1 MRKYITLFFSLL
13 FLGACSNTPSG
24 IINKDEMANLLTDVH
39 IADGTLI
46 TKSQET
52 DTLYKYGTDKYL
64 EIFKKYNTDSATF
77 KRSYKYYTNNPKEFV
92 AIYDKVVKN
101 LQAKTDSV
109 TKLITKQVNAN
120 GRKPHI
126 PAAAPGRLIPE
137 GGAAVPNA
145 RGPQTPAPPNNAASA
160 RAIFEKQQAKRDSL
174 LKKNHK
180 NALPA
185 K

>member
-46 TKSQET
+46 TKSQEP

-77 KRSYKYYTNNPKEFV
+77 KRSYKYYADNPKLFLD
-92 AIYDKVVKN
+92 IYDRIVKN

-109 TKLITKQVNAN
+109 TKVIAKQIKAN
-120 GRKPHI
+120 SGKPHI
-126 PAAAPGRLIPE
+126 PGAAPGRLIPE
-137 GGAAVPNA
+137 GGVAVPNKWTHA
-145 RGPQTPAPPNNAASA
+145 PAQQNNAASA

>member
-24 IINKDEMANLLTDVH
+24 IINEDEMANVLTDVH

-46 TKSQET
+46 TKSQEP
-52 DTLYKYGTDKYL
+52 DTLYKYGTGKYL
-64 EIFKKYNTDSATF
+64 LIFKKYNIDSATF
-77 KRSYKYYTNNPKEFV
+77 RRSYIYYTDNPKEFV
-92 AIYDKVVKN
+92 DIYDKVVKS

-109 TKLITKQVNAN
+109 TKLINKQIKDDA
-120 GRKPHI
+120 RKHPT

-137 GGAAVPNA
+137 GGAAVP
-145 RGPQTPAPPNNAASA
+145 QNNAPSA
-160 RAIFEKQQAKRDSL
+160 RAAFERQQAKRDSL
-174 LKKNHK
+174 LIKNKKK